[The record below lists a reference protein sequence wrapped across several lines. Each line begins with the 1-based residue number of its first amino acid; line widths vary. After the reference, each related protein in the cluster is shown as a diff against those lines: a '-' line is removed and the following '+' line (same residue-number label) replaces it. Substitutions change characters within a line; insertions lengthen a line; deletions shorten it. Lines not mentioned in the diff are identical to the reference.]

1 MKIAIATQD
10 MTHVDAH
17 LGWARHLLIFDVSAE
32 GYRYVATRAFRQG
45 LAQDGD
51 HDKLGPRIRALRGCS
66 MVFVVDVGPEGEAG
80 LARARVVPMRAYAG
94 KPIVNALDAL
104 RDGLRRNPR
113 GWLRREQQKDHFS
126 KAAAERREQNRSR

>member
-1 MKIAIATQD
+1 MKIAVATQD

-32 GYRYVATRAFRQG
+32 GYRYVATRAFRHG

-51 HDKLGPRIRALRGCS
+51 HDKLAPRIRALRGCS
-66 MVFVVDVGPEGEAG
+66 MVFVVDVGPEGEAV

-94 KPIVNALDAL
+94 QPIATALDAL

-126 KAAAERREQNRSR
+126 KAGDGRRKRSPSA

>member
-10 MTHVDAH
+10 LTHVDAH
-17 LGWARHLLIFDVSAE
+17 LGWARHLLLFDVTAE
-32 GYRYVATRAFRQG
+32 GYRYMGTRVFRQG

-51 HDKLGPRIRALRGCS
+51 HDKLAPRLRALRGCR

-80 LARARVVPMRAYAG
+80 LARAKVVPMRAYAG
-94 KPIVNALDAL
+94 QPIVNALDAL

-113 GWLRREQQKDHFS
+113 GWLRREQQR
-126 KAAAERREQNRSR
+126 ERLQRP